1 MRTRQRLTCACHR
14 ASRPP
19 LRLRSLR
26 FVHAAPGEDAYLLEA
41 VAARGG
47 SPGLAVL
54 PPLHVR
60 GADGHYSM
68 EVATR
73 IAGAALREP
82 PSRTAVDA
90 VRAKCVRTPSAGEE
104 AEAEDGAAA
113 GAAGEDGVAQRRA
126 TSAQDIAFILE

>member
-1 MRTRQRLTCACHR
+1 M
-14 ASRPP
+14 
-19 LRLRSLR
+19 
-26 FVHAAPGEDAYLLEA
+26 A

-104 AEAEDGAAA
+104 AEAEDAAA
-113 GAAGEDGVAQRRA
+113 AGGAAGEADSGVAQRRS
-126 TSAQDIAFILE
+126 SAQQDIAFILE